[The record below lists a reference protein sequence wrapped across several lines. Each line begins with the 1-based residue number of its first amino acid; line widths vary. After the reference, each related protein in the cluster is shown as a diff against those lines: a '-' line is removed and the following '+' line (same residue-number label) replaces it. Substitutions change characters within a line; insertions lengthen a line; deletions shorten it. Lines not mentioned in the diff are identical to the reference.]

1 VGTRGTDLRPAQSD
15 YRSLDDRM
23 LVLDFQAGHPEAFV
37 EIHHRYGPLAR
48 RVCGR
53 YLHNGQDADEAFQ
66 ETMIRVFQGLHR
78 FNGQYALRPW
88 IARIATNVSI
98 DALRAHDR
106 RPEIDDG
113 SMEEHDRPDPDDDP
127 EQAYERLI
135 ERDLVISVLEELPET
150 HRTALVLRELEGRSH
165 KEIGH
170 AMGLS
175 SAQAKAL
182 IHRAKGS
189 FRRGWLRAVTERGG
203 LAGIAM
209 LPLIVTI
216 KVFDGARKVV
226 DRFIGHAGQVVQAAT
241 PEVVSSAASSPAVT
255 NAVSSVGERVVAT
268 GMAVLI
274 AGSVTV
280 GAASLAKH
288 DDSKKGAKV
297 VAAASP
303 SVAPEPVVVVP
314 IVAPEE
320 ERPKRDLP
328 VEEPAPVVDEAS
340 PTPTED
346 PSATESPATDPSES
360 PSPAPSEEPTPQ
372 GPPPAP
378 AWGFAF
384 TFLGPPAVGCS
395 CASAPELVSSTL
407 EGEVGGP
414 ITFGQAIKGTVSGPN
429 GGALWP
435 YYVELAGSAGPDAG
449 DLAVTFVLGSDAG
462 PHWYEATGS
471 LVDTSLEKDGS
482 TTYRFVGDYE
492 LRVDQDPTTA
502 GPIGGRLMASI
513 GVWPDGTI
521 YVGSMT
527 LLEVTPE
534 TASAARS
541 H

>member
-48 RVCGR
+48 RVCSR

-127 EQAYERLI
+127 EQAFERLI

-170 AMGLS
+170 ALGLS

-182 IHRAKGS
+182 IHRARGS
-189 FRRGWLRAVTERGG
+189 FRRGWLRAMTERGG

-226 DRFIGHAGQVVQAAT
+226 DRVVGHAGQVTQAAT
-241 PEVVSSAASSPAVT
+241 PDVITQAASSPAVT

-288 DDSKKGAKV
+288 DDSQKPTKV
-297 VAAASP
+297 VAAAAPMVDSDTTTVPPVDPSVDRPQPKEAKPHDGPVAAEGEEAGTSEVPATTPTSDPTGSP
-303 SVAPEPVVVVP
+303 SPDPSP
-314 IVAPEE
+314 
-320 ERPKRDLP
+320 
-328 VEEPAPVVDEAS
+328 S
-340 PTPTED
+340 PTP
-346 PSATESPATDPSES
+346 
-360 PSPAPSEEPTPQ
+360 
-372 GPPPAP
+372 PPPAP
-378 AWGFAF
+378 PWSASFDASVGLSSAELTSVSHPTVTGRWSDEVLFSQTMGGVVVGSDGEPVGSLYVDLTGVISGGNGFLSSLWLWIDTADGHYAYACDGALSAF
-384 TFLGPPAVGCS
+384 TEAVDGSSSAVFTGRYALSEAPASVQ
-395 CASAPELVSSTL
+395 AVSAPHD
-407 EGEVGGP
+407 G
-414 ITFGQAIKGTVSGPN
+414 IITVS
-429 GGALWP
+429 
-435 YYVELAGSAGPDAG
+435 
-449 DLAVTFVLGSDAG
+449 LGFWSD
-462 PHWYEATGS
+462 GS
-471 LVDTSLEKDGS
+471 L
-482 TTYRFVGDYE
+482 
-492 LRVDQDPTTA
+492 
-502 GPIGGRLMASI
+502 
-513 GVWPDGTI
+513 
-521 YVGSMT
+521 YVADVSMG
-527 LLEVTPE
+527 E
-534 TASAARS
+534 A
-541 H
+541 